1 MTAQDFFKKNLRYI
15 TIGLFVIFM
24 LKSFQ
29 SCNRNMEVKKL
40 TKENTYLVDSLNTMY
55 GTEKAT
61 LLFQL
66 EDCNDAR
73 KQLEYEVKLANAGKV
88 SANRRADAVQS
99 TAEKVRD
106 NTTTTI
112 KIENKN
118 SEQDT
123 ISVDKN

>member
-15 TIGLFVIFM
+15 TIGLFVVFM

-40 TKENTYLVDSLNTMY
+40 TKENAYLVDSLNTMHS
-55 GTEKAT
+55 TEKAT

-66 EDCNDAR
+66 EDCNDTR

-118 SEQDT
+118 SKQDT
-123 ISVDKN
+123 ISIENK

>member
-112 KIENKN
+112 KIENKRKTRNN
-118 SEQDT
+118 SE
-123 ISVDKN
+123 IIC

>member
-1 MTAQDFFKKNLRYI
+1 
-15 TIGLFVIFM
+15 
-24 LKSFQ
+24 
-29 SCNRNMEVKKL
+29 MEVKKL